1 MNCMFPFQRIKTP
14 RTTIIS
20 PNFPRNY
27 SNNMDCELSITFEST
42 QRVGVN
48 FDLFD
53 IEAGCSDWL
62 MIFDG
67 NSSNAPLL
75 GSKYCGASRLGSVES
90 SGNSMH
96 LNFHSDSTI
105 TKSGFKLNTYVIGM
119 K

>member
-1 MNCMFPFQRIKTP
+1 MKCTFPYQKVTTP
-14 RTTIIS
+14 GTTIIS

-27 SNNMDCELSITFEST
+27 SNDIDCELSIMFEST

-53 IEAGCSDWL
+53 IETGCADWL
-62 MIFDG
+62 KIFDG
-67 NSSNAPLL
+67 NSSSASLL
-75 GSKYCGASRLGSVES
+75 RSKYCGDSRLGYVES
-90 SGNSMH
+90 SGSSMH
-96 LNFHSDSTI
+96 LNFHSDSTV